1 MADLSRSV
9 SLSLLSLS
17 PSLSVFLLICL
28 PPSLSLPPSLLLSSS
43 SLTISP
49 STVDSFYTLR
59 KHPSFCSVKEIS
71 PFYFLFVTRFS
82 TSFFL
87 AVFSFPTPTLSC
99 GSNPK
104 AGTNMFY
111 FQLVIMA
118 GTVLL
123 AYYFEYT
130 DTFPVHIQGFFC
142 FDKAYSKPYP
152 GPEDNSL
159 APPVLV
165 YSLVTAIP
173 TVTILIGE
181 VTSFFVKTEG
191 AQEKTIVTADCCYF
205 NPLLRRIVRF
215 LGVYSFGLFT
225 TTIFA
230 NAGQV
235 VTGNQTPHFL
245 SACRPNYT
253 ALGCHSPLQYITERR
268 ACTGNPYLVASARK
282 SFPSKDAALSF
293 YSAIYTVMY
302 VTIVFRTKGS
312 RLTKPTLCLVLLSL
326 AVLVGVVR
334 VTEHRNHWNDI
345 LAGFVT
351 GGAISAFLVSCVINN
366 FQPTQIALPTP
377 PPPQRPDPSVG
388 LPLLTLPRVESPLEK
403 LQGYRILRSHDHQPL
418 LSPAPPDVVLP
429 SRRCLTS
436 AV

>member
-1 MADLSRSV
+1 KPL
-9 SLSLLSLS
+9 
-17 PSLSVFLLICL
+17 
-28 PPSLSLPPSLLLSSS
+28 
-43 SLTISP
+43 
-49 STVDSFYTLR
+49 
-59 KHPSFCSVKEIS
+59 
-71 PFYFLFVTRFS
+71 
-82 TSFFL
+82 
-87 AVFSFPTPTLSC
+87 
-99 GSNPK
+99 NPD
-104 AGTNMFY
+104 AATNMFY

-152 GPEDNSL
+152 GPEDYSK

-191 AQEKTIVTADCCYF
+191 SQEKTIVTADCCYF

-215 LGVYSFGLFT
+215 LGVYSFGLFA

-253 ALGCHSPLQYITERR
+253 ALGCQSPLQYITENR
-268 ACTGNPYLVASARK
+268 ACTGNPFLVVSARK

-293 YSAIYTVMY
+293 YSAIYTMY
-302 VTIVFRTKGS
+302 VTLMFRTKGT
-312 RLTKPTLCLVLLSL
+312 RLMKPTLCLVLLSL

-334 VTEHRNHWNDI
+334 VTEHRNHWNDV

-351 GGAISAFLVSCVINN
+351 GGAIAAFLVRGSKKRDAPI
-366 FQPTQIALPTP
+366 
-377 PPPQRPDPSVG
+377 S
-388 LPLLTLPRVESPLEK
+388 LPLISLPRVESPLEK
-403 LQGYRILRSHDHQPL
+403 LSGFQVRGEVY
-418 LSPAPPDVVLP
+418 
-429 SRRCLTS
+429 
-436 AV
+436 

>member
-1 MADLSRSV
+1 MRN
-9 SLSLLSLS
+9 
-17 PSLSVFLLICL
+17 L
-28 PPSLSLPPSLLLSSS
+28 PEDQGLQK
-43 SLTISP
+43 T
-49 STVDSFYTLR
+49 STYIV
-59 KHPSFCSVKEIS
+59 PC
-71 PFYFLFVTRFS
+71 FLFVE
-82 TSFFL
+82 
-87 AVFSFPTPTLSC
+87 
-99 GSNPK
+99 
-104 AGTNMFY
+104 
-111 FQLVIMA
+111 LVIMA

-142 FDKAYSKPYP
+142 FDKAYSKPYL
-152 GPEDNSL
+152 GPEDNSK

-245 SACRPNYT
+245 SACKPNYT
-253 ALGCHSPLQYITERR
+253 ALGCQSPLHYITERR
-268 ACTGNPYLVASARK
+268 ACTGNPYVVASARK

-302 VTIVFRTKGS
+302 VTLVFRTKGT

-334 VTEHRNHWNDI
+334 VTEHRNHWNDV

-351 GGAISAFLVSCVINN
+351 GGAIAAFL
-366 FQPTQIALPTP
+366 
-377 PPPQRPDPSVG
+377 
-388 LPLLTLPRVESPLEK
+388 
-403 LQGYRILRSHDHQPL
+403 
-418 LSPAPPDVVLP
+418 PAPCGESTRKVKWPPGLDGGMDERKRERKRERERETEREREREREGMGGGGEEEKRRVPEVRARQDLQIRSQGLSGLV
-429 SRRCLTS
+429 SRRRVVCWHKHKHPHNSTFSSGQLSSNVKEAAASESCLLPF
-436 AV
+436 AALYPIRRVFRD

>member
-1 MADLSRSV
+1 MAENRQTGQGRALRSQPSERDLQKTSTYIV
-9 SLSLLSLS
+9 
-17 PSLSVFLLICL
+17 PCFLC
-28 PPSLSLPPSLLLSSS
+28 
-43 SLTISP
+43 
-49 STVDSFYTLR
+49 V
-59 KHPSFCSVKEIS
+59 E
-71 PFYFLFVTRFS
+71 
-82 TSFFL
+82 
-87 AVFSFPTPTLSC
+87 
-99 GSNPK
+99 
-104 AGTNMFY
+104 
-111 FQLVIMA
+111 LVIMA

-130 DTFPVHIQGFFC
+130 DTFPVHLQGFFC
-142 FDKAYSKPYP
+142 YDKTFSKPFP
-152 GPEDNSL
+152 GPEDDSK

-181 VTSFFVKTEG
+181 VTGFLVKTDG
-191 AQEKTIVTADCCYF
+191 AQEKTIVSADCCFF

-245 SACRPNYT
+245 SACKPNYT
-253 ALGCHSPLQYITERR
+253 ALGCQSPLQYISERR

-293 YSAIYTVMY
+293 YSAVYTVMY
-302 VTIVFRTKGS
+302 ITLVFGTKGT
-312 RLTKPTLCLVLLSL
+312 RLTKPTLCLLLVSL

-334 VTEHRNHWNDI
+334 VTEHRNHWSDV
-345 LAGFVT
+345 LAGFLT
-351 GGAISAFLVSCVINN
+351 GGAIAAFLVSCVINN
-366 FQPTQIALPTP
+366 FKPTQLAGPVPPPPP
-377 PPPQRPDPSVG
+377 PPPQHSQRQDP
-388 LPLLTLPRVESPLEK
+388 PLGMPLVSLPRVVESPLEK
-403 LQGYRILRSHDHQPL
+403 LQGYRTLRSHDHQPIP
-418 LSPAPPDVVLP
+418 SPAPPDVLLP

-436 AV
+436 SV

>member
-1 MADLSRSV
+1 MIGGQLAEPRRPTRS
-9 SLSLLSLS
+9 
-17 PSLSVFLLICL
+17 FLDDKALQK
-28 PPSLSLPPSLLLSSS
+28 
-43 SLTISP
+43 T
-49 STVDSFYTLR
+49 STYIV
-59 KHPSFCSVKEIS
+59 PC
-71 PFYFLFVTRFS
+71 FLFVE
-82 TSFFL
+82 
-87 AVFSFPTPTLSC
+87 
-99 GSNPK
+99 
-104 AGTNMFY
+104 
-111 FQLVIMA
+111 LVIMA

-152 GPEDNSL
+152 GPEDNSK

-235 VTGNQTPHFL
+235 VTGHQTPHFL
-245 SACRPNYT
+245 SACKPNYT
-253 ALGCHSPLQYITERR
+253 ALGCQSPLQYISERR

-302 VTIVFRTKGS
+302 VTLVFRTKGT

-326 AVLVGVVR
+326 AVLVGVIR
-334 VTEHRNHWNDI
+334 VTEHRNHWNDVV
-345 LAGFVT
+345 AGFIT
-351 GGAISAFLVSCVINN
+351 GGAIAAFLVSCVINN
-366 FQPTQIALPTP
+366 FRPTQLAVPLPPP
-377 PPPQRPDPSVG
+377 PPPQRPEPPMG
-388 LPLLTLPRVESPLEK
+388 LPLLSLPRVESPLEK
-403 LQGYRILRSHDHQPL
+403 LQGYRILRSHDHQPTP
-418 LSPAPPDVVLP
+418 SPAPPDVLLP

>member
-1 MADLSRSV
+1 MHKW
-9 SLSLLSLS
+9 
-17 PSLSVFLLICL
+17 
-28 PPSLSLPPSLLLSSS
+28 
-43 SLTISP
+43 LTLHITGASII
-49 STVDSFYTLR
+49 LR
-59 KHPSFCSVKEIS
+59 CEERGGKKKKTI
-71 PFYFLFVTRFS
+71 FS
-82 TSFFL
+82 TFVPRL
-87 AVFSFPTPTLSC
+87 PFSF
-99 GSNPK
+99 SNSSGLDSD
-104 AGTNMFY
+104 AATNMFY

-152 GPEDNSL
+152 GPEDNSK

-245 SACRPNYT
+245 SACKPNYT
-253 ALGCHSPLQYITERR
+253 ALGCQSPLQYVTEHR
-268 ACTGNPYLVASARK
+268 ACMGNPYLVMSARK

-302 VTIVFRTKGS
+302 VTLVFRTKGT
-312 RLTKPTLCLVLLSL
+312 RLMKPTLCLVLLSL

-334 VTEHRNHWNDI
+334 VTEHRNHWNDVV
-345 LAGFVT
+345 AGFVT
-351 GGAISAFLVSCVINN
+351 GGAIAAFLVSCVINN
-366 FQPTQIALPTP
+366 FKPSKIAVPIP
-377 PPPQRPDPSVG
+377 PPPQRPEPPIG

-403 LQGYRILRSHDHQPL
+403 LSVSQ
-418 LSPAPPDVVLP
+418 APGLP
-429 SRRCLTS
+429 YSEIT
-436 AV
+436 

>member
-1 MADLSRSV
+1 MD
-9 SLSLLSLS
+9 
-17 PSLSVFLLICL
+17 
-28 PPSLSLPPSLLLSSS
+28 
-43 SLTISP
+43 
-49 STVDSFYTLR
+49 
-59 KHPSFCSVKEIS
+59 K
-71 PFYFLFVTRFS
+71 
-82 TSFFL
+82 
-87 AVFSFPTPTLSC
+87 
-99 GSNPK
+99 
-104 AGTNMFY
+104 
-111 FQLVIMA
+111 LVIMA

-130 DTFPVHIQGFFC
+130 DTFPVHVQGFFC
-142 FDKAYSKPYP
+142 FDKAYSKPCP
-152 GPEDNSL
+152 GPEDNSK

-245 SACRPNYT
+245 STCKPNYT
-253 ALGCHSPLQYITERR
+253 ALGCQSPLQYITELR
-268 ACTGNPYLVASARK
+268 ACTGNPFLVVSARK

-302 VTIVFRTKGS
+302 VTLMFRTKGT
-312 RLTKPTLCLVLLSL
+312 RLMKPTICLVLLSL

-351 GGAISAFLVSCVINN
+351 GGAIAAFLVSCVINN
-366 FQPTQIALPTP
+366 FKPTQIAGPHPHPHP
-377 PPPQRPDPSVG
+377 PPPPPHCQRSEPSVG
-388 LPLLTLPRVESPLEK
+388 LPLLSLPRVESPLEK
-403 LQGYRILRSHDHQPL
+403 LQGYRILRSHDHQPTP
-418 LSPAPPDVVLP
+418 SPVPPDVLLP
-429 SRRCLTS
+429 PRRCLTS

>member
-1 MADLSRSV
+1 MARGRRAEQVRVMTRLTEQLRRSV
-9 SLSLLSLS
+9 TKAEHFWRLAAKVE
-17 PSLSVFLLICL
+17 P
-28 PPSLSLPPSLLLSSS
+28 
-43 SLTISP
+43 
-49 STVDSFYTLR
+49 LR
-59 KHPSFCSVKEIS
+59 RSDWRPAAWLEI
-71 PFYFLFVTRFS
+71 
-82 TSFFL
+82 
-87 AVFSFPTPTLSC
+87 
-99 GSNPK
+99 K
-104 AGTNMFY
+104 
-111 FQLVIMA
+111 LVIMA

-152 GPEDNSL
+152 GPEDNSK

-245 SACRPNYT
+245 SACKPNYT
-253 ALGCHSPLQYITERR
+253 ALGCQSPLQYITERR

-302 VTIVFRTKGS
+302 VTLVFRTKGT

-326 AVLVGVVR
+326 AVLVGVMR
-334 VTEHRNHWNDI
+334 VTEHRNHWNDV

-351 GGAISAFLVSCVINN
+351 GGAIAAFLVSCVINN
-366 FQPTQIALPTP
+366 FQQTQIAVPTP
-377 PPPQRPDPSVG
+377 PPPQRPEPPMG
-388 LPLLTLPRVESPLEK
+388 LPLLSLPRVESPLEK
-403 LQGYRILRSHDHQPL
+403 LSGFQ
-418 LSPAPPDVVLP
+418 APGLP
-429 SRRCLTS
+429 YSEIT
-436 AV
+436 

>member
-1 MADLSRSV
+1 
-9 SLSLLSLS
+9 
-17 PSLSVFLLICL
+17 
-28 PPSLSLPPSLLLSSS
+28 
-43 SLTISP
+43 
-49 STVDSFYTLR
+49 
-59 KHPSFCSVKEIS
+59 
-71 PFYFLFVTRFS
+71 
-82 TSFFL
+82 
-87 AVFSFPTPTLSC
+87 
-99 GSNPK
+99 
-104 AGTNMFY
+104 MFY

-130 DTFPVHIQGFFC
+130 DTFPVHVQGFFC

-152 GPEDNSL
+152 GPEDNSK

-253 ALGCHSPLQYITERR
+253 ALGCQSPLQYISDRR
-268 ACTGNPYLVASARK
+268 ACTGNPYLIASARK

-302 VTIVFRTKGS
+302 VTLVFRTKGT

-326 AVLVGVVR
+326 AVLVGVMR
-334 VTEHRNHWNDI
+334 VTEHRNHWNDV

-351 GGAISAFLVSCVINN
+351 GGAIAAFLVSCVINN
-366 FQPTQIALPTP
+366 FQPTQIAMPTP
-377 PPPQRPDPSVG
+377 PPAQRPEPQMG
-388 LPLLTLPRVESPLEK
+388 MPLLSLPRVESPLEK
-403 LQGYRILRSHDHQPL
+403 LSGLQGYRILRSHDHQPIP
-418 LSPAPPDVVLP
+418 SPTPPDVLLP

>member
-1 MADLSRSV
+1 MCLSPY
-9 SLSLLSLS
+9 LS
-17 PSLSVFLLICL
+17 PSVSISTSL
-28 PPSLSLPPSLLLSSS
+28 PPSLSLSSF

-49 STVDSFYTLR
+49 CTLDSFYTLR
-59 KHPSFCSVKEIS
+59 KHPSFCSVKGKS
-71 PFYFLFVTRFS
+71 PFFFIRHNIFHFSLSGCLFFS
-82 TSFFL
+82 QLLHSY
-87 AVFSFPTPTLSC
+87 SC

-142 FDKAYSKPYP
+142 FDKTYSKPYP
-152 GPEDNSL
+152 GPEDNSK

-245 SACRPNYT
+245 SACKPNYT
-253 ALGCHSPLQYITERR
+253 ALGCQSPLQYITERR

-302 VTIVFRTKGS
+302 VTLVFRTKGT

-334 VTEHRNHWNDI
+334 VTEHRNHWNDV
-345 LAGFVT
+345 LAGFVA
-351 GGAISAFLVSCVINN
+351 GGAIAAFLVACVINN
-366 FQPTQIALPTP
+366 FQPTQLAGETP
-377 PPPQRPDPSVG
+377 PPPQRPEPPIG
-388 LPLLTLPRVESPLEK
+388 IPLLSLPRVESPLEK
-403 LQGYRILRSHDHQPL
+403 LSGLQ
-418 LSPAPPDVVLP
+418 APGLP
-429 SRRCLTS
+429 YSEIT
-436 AV
+436 